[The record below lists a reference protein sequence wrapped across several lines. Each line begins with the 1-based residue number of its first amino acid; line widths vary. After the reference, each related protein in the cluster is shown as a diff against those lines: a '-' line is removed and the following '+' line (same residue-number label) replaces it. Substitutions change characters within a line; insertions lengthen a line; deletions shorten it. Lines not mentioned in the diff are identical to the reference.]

1 MARFTLEGN
10 YASRMLAQYLWG
22 QQEAPKPEEIA
33 DAKFI
38 RPFPARTTVEIDARE
53 YMENVAKTSCLP
65 GKECSSV
72 SLTAPP
78 KKAKNSLSTT

>member
-10 YASRMLAQYLWG
+10 YASRMLCQYLWG

-38 RPFPARTTVEIDARE
+38 RPLPARTTVEIDARE
-53 YMENVAKTSCLP
+53 YMENV
-65 GKECSSV
+65 GKNIVLAQQRMFQCFFNG
-72 SLTAPP
+72 TT